1 MGNKRD
7 EKEKQDETLIA
18 AENENTNKELEI
30 SEDNTEEKELAAE
43 QGNDKKEDEELEEEE
58 EEEEDEDEDDNDE
71 EDEED
76 EELEEEEEEED
87 EDEDDNDEE
96 DEEDDED
103 DDEFFEELTSLIG
116 QSVLIVTEASQLNL
130 LGQTFRPIFC
140 GPIVEVE
147 RSHLTIDPVTIKILN
162 APFFQFPLP
171 LSIPLEKIAQLTPC
185 FDCSERFPL
194 I

>member
-1 MGNKRD
+1 MSNKRD
-7 EKEKQDETLIA
+7 EKEKQDENLIA
-18 AENENTNKELEI
+18 AENESTNKELEV
-30 SEDNTEEKELAAE
+30 SEDNMEEKEHAAE
-43 QGNDKKEDEELEEEE
+43 QGNDKKEDEEKDREENEE
-58 EEEEDEDEDDNDE
+58 QEEEEDE
-71 EDEED
+71 
-76 EELEEEEEEED
+76 
-87 EDEDDNDEE
+87 DEE

-103 DDEFFEELTSLIG
+103 DDEFFEELTTLIG
-116 QSVLIVTEASQLNL
+116 QSVLIITEASQLNL

-171 LSIPLEKIAQLTPC
+171 LSIPFEKIAQLTPC